1 MTIRYE
7 VRIVN
12 ENAAS
17 SSCRRVWS
25 VEVLVLALAVI
36 GAMVGDA
43 QDNSAEVQTH
53 LGRARAA
60 ITAHDLQSASQ
71 EYAEILKLDPRN
83 VEAYTGMGVTLYGL
97 ARPQEAATALQSA
110 LRLDANQITAQ
121 VFLGLSEAALGKC
134 AEAIPFLK
142 KHFNESTEPK
152 LRRLEGL
159 NLVNCY
165 EDRSELDQ
173 ARETAQTLNRLY
185 PDDAEI
191 LFHLAEDYSGLLNTT
206 VNQLLKKHPDSYR
219 FHQIAGETLEAEGN
233 DKQAIKEYLKG
244 LEINPKALRLHYR
257 IGRLILSGGGP
268 DADAQAL
275 AEFQKELAINPGDA
289 ASEYQ
294 IGEIFL
300 RSHRYEES
308 REHFVRAL
316 DLSPDFV
323 EAHVGLAKSELE
335 DKQPEKAV
343 TELERAIQLQ
353 PNNTSAHYN
362 LMLAYRDLGKKQQA
376 MREMEVFRDLKAEEN
391 KDFRSELRALL
402 AGGESEPEKS
412 Q

>member
-1 MTIRYE
+1 M
-7 VRIVN
+7 VN

-17 SSCRRVWS
+17 TSCRRDWS
-25 VEVLVLALAVI
+25 EVGVLVLALVVI
-36 GAMVGDA
+36 GAMLGYA
-43 QDNSAEVQTH
+43 QDDSAEIQTH
-53 LGRARAA
+53 LGRARTA
-60 ITAHDLQSASQ
+60 ITAHDLQSASR

-97 ARPQEAATALQSA
+97 GKPTEAATALQSA

-134 AEAIPFLK
+134 VEAIPFLK
-142 KHFNESTEPK
+142 KYFSESTEPK

-159 NLVNCY
+159 NLVTCY

-173 ARETAQTLNRLY
+173 AREAAQTLNRLY
-185 PDDAEI
+185 PDDPEI

-206 VNQLLKKHPDSYR
+206 VNELLKKHPDSYR

-233 DKQAIKEYLKG
+233 DKQAIKEYVKA

-257 IGRLILSGGGP
+257 IGRLILSIG
-268 DADAQAL
+268 DTEASAQAL
-275 AEFQKELAINPGDA
+275 VEFQKELAINPGDA

-294 IGEIFL
+294 IGEILF
-300 RSHRYEES
+300 RDHRYEES
-308 REHFVRAL
+308 RGHFLRAL
-316 DLSPDFV
+316 ELSPDFV

-335 DKQPEKAV
+335 DHQPGKAV

-353 PNNTSAHYN
+353 PKNTSAHYN

-376 MREMEVFRDLKAEEN
+376 MREMEVFRDLRAEEN

-402 AGGESEPEKS
+402 AGGESQPEKS
-412 Q
+412 R